1 MDFEKDFTFY
11 VEEKSEV
18 IDLSKILCSDV
29 PNAKIAGSN
38 ALSLLGN
45 FNSVRDA
52 VPVAEFYQ
60 NIKDRI
66 STASWNSWSCPPSNL
81 ERGETCYS
89 AVESKNLLA
98 YAPRGDT
105 SAECFGSISGEY
117 KSGRV
122 NRKILSVSRTVEDSL
137 AGLVFRLGSENER
150 LRCGKGCYKKIS
162 LDVSNSE
169 VADNLLTRTEIIYY
183 KYKIECL
190 AIESADSWKVEG
202 KVDET
207 KSCLSEKEFLEFEKP
222 GQCENYCPVSGARI
236 CSGEGFRVCGDFDG
250 NGCFEW
256 GEEVACAAGEKCD
269 LGQCYLPKDDGGG
282 VCISNCNVLGE
293 QRCQVEN
300 VFGDPGIMIEECRD
314 IGECN
319 RWIFVSSCTEGQ
331 TCEQVNG
338 NDARCISTACTD
350 ECSAEG
356 MKQCYVDGRAKH
368 RVCGNYDADSCLEWS
383 SGEECLEGEICF
395 EGACVVSPPAGC
407 TDSDGDGFG
416 VGAGCAIQDCNDGD
430 SSVWE
435 LIEMCHDWDGDGY
448 GIKQSY
454 GRPLLSPQCVGIMPL
469 GIIAGK
475 IICPADDANLD
486 CNDDDASV
494 HSGCGQCP
502 DCNLVD
508 CGGDMRVSAQVTANS
523 PFSPDNI
530 CTYISSDYILIKNAL
545 ISRSTSNYVG
555 QNNHYDGNNNLV
567 GTSASHLY
575 CENGYW
581 KWRQEIAKI
590 APAENKLDITSLKRF
605 VSGEL
610 HPTGQ
615 FVLNGQ
621 CSQQYGGAL
630 SVSRLV

>member
-1 MDFEKDFTFY
+1 MFFFAVVVLILISFAYFSSAVEVSRFENIYFKLCADAFCDDSRVAFSPEEGKMYINAYNFEGAELSAEIIKPNGEKEELDFNNFFGSDDYTVIYFSGEGTYRGSVKAVKDGYLDFEKDFTFY

-300 VFGDPGIMIEECRD
+300 VFGDPG
-314 IGECN
+314 
-319 RWIFVSSCTEGQ
+319 
-331 TCEQVNG
+331 
-338 NDARCISTACTD
+338 
-350 ECSAEG
+350 
-356 MKQCYVDGRAKH
+356 
-368 RVCGNYDADSCLEWS
+368 
-383 SGEECLEGEICF
+383 
-395 EGACVVSPPAGC
+395 
-407 TDSDGDGFG
+407 
-416 VGAGCAIQDCNDGD
+416 
-430 SSVWE
+430 
-435 LIEMCHDWDGDGY
+435 
-448 GIKQSY
+448 
-454 GRPLLSPQCVGIMPL
+454 
-469 GIIAGK
+469 
-475 IICPADDANLD
+475 
-486 CNDDDASV
+486 
-494 HSGCGQCP
+494 
-502 DCNLVD
+502 
-508 CGGDMRVSAQVTANS
+508 
-523 PFSPDNI
+523 
-530 CTYISSDYILIKNAL
+530 
-545 ISRSTSNYVG
+545 
-555 QNNHYDGNNNLV
+555 
-567 GTSASHLY
+567 
-575 CENGYW
+575 
-581 KWRQEIAKI
+581 
-590 APAENKLDITSLKRF
+590 
-605 VSGEL
+605 
-610 HPTGQ
+610 
-615 FVLNGQ
+615 
-621 CSQQYGGAL
+621 
-630 SVSRLV
+630 